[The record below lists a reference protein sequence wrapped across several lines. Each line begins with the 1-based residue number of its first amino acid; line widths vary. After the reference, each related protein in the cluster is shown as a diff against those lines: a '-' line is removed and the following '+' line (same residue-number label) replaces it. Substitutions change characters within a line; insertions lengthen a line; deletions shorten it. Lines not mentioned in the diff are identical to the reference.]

1 MCLGAVSVTSHVVPT
16 PSSCSTLLVR
26 SCSSSSVA
34 YRPIVALLTNL
45 H

>member
-1 MCLGAVSVTSHVVPT
+1 MCLGVVSVTSHVVPT

-26 SCSSSSVA
+26 SCNSGSVA
-34 YRPIVALLTNL
+34 HRPIDVLLTDL